1 MVRPREFQD
10 EAIFYGVYRALS
22 KKDTDKR
29 INRHHT

>member
-22 KKDTDKR
+22 KKDTDKQ
-29 INRHHT
+29 H